1 MRSGEAAMGCH
12 GAIASGAIAAHP
24 ANITTRRVSGTRS
37 GGRAAASASP
47 PGSLAVGAEKYADV
61 ARRADA
67 ARFPRAAPVA
77 AERSESVGTMRAM
90 KGGLAA
96 AIAAAALALN
106 PALALAEDAPV
117 ASPLEQQ
124 AAPSPATAD
133 ARAAETVVAPEPG
146 AAATP
151 KEPPSVPSGTY
162 PLASS
167 APLPSELKKME
178 KDAAKEGSGKD
189 GSKEAGKDSSGKE
202 KDGKKQSKAAR
213 LEELNQLRLEL
224 DLKEIQV
231 RENTQELVKQEQTS
245 AIIQEELELARKLN
259 AILQQELDRV
269 KEETKLASGLCAQV
283 GGF

>member
-1 MRSGEAAMGCH
+1 MGCH

-77 AERSESVGTMRAM
+77 AERSESVGMMRTM

-124 AAPSPATAD
+124 AAPSPAPAD
-133 ARAAETVVAPEPG
+133 ALAVETVVAPEPG
-146 AAATP
+146 AAATSQ
-151 KEPPSVPSGTY
+151 EPPSVPSGTY

-189 GSKEAGKDSSGKE
+189 GSKRRARRRTARSRARRRGSRSS
-202 KDGKKQSKAAR
+202 
-213 LEELNQLRLEL
+213 
-224 DLKEIQV
+224 
-231 RENTQELVKQEQTS
+231 TS
-245 AIIQEELELARKLN
+245 CGWSS
-259 AILQQELDRV
+259 
-269 KEETKLASGLCAQV
+269 T
-283 GGF
+283 

>member
-37 GGRAAASASP
+37 SGRAAASASP

-133 ARAAETVVAPEPG
+133 ARVAETVVAPEPG
-146 AAATP
+146 AATTP
-151 KEPPSVPSGTY
+151 KEAPSVPSGTY

-231 RENTQELVKQEQTS
+231 REKTQELVKQEQTS

>member
-1 MRSGEAAMGCH
+1 MECH
-12 GAIASGAIAAHP
+12 VAIASGAIAAHP

-47 PGSLAVGAEKYADV
+47 PGSLAVGAQKHADV
-61 ARRADA
+61 AWRADA

-90 KGGLAA
+90 KQGLAA

-124 AAPSPATAD
+124 QAAPSPAPAD
-133 ARAAETVVAPEPG
+133 ALAAETVVAPEPG
-146 AAATP
+146 AAATS

-189 GSKEAGKDSSGKE
+189 GSKEAGKE

-213 LEELNQLRLEL
+213 LEELNELRLEL
-224 DLKEIQV
+224 DLKEIEV
-231 RENTQELVKQEQTS
+231 RQKTQELVKQEQTS

>member
-1 MRSGEAAMGCH
+1 MPRSDRVGRDRGPSGEHHDEESVRNEVRREGR
-12 GAIASGAIAAHP
+12 GVRIASRLPRGRGREIC
-24 ANITTRRVSGTRS
+24 RR
-37 GGRAAASASP
+37 
-47 PGSLAVGAEKYADV
+47 GS
-61 ARRADA
+61 ARRRGEVPARRPRRRGEERERRDDA
-67 ARFPRAAPVA
+67 GD
-77 AERSESVGTMRAM
+77 ER
-90 KGGLAA
+90 GLAA

-124 AAPSPATAD
+124 AAPSPAT

-231 RENTQELVKQEQTS
+231 REKTQELVKQEQTS

>member
-1 MRSGEAAMGCH
+1 MGCH

-47 PGSLAVGAEKYADV
+47 PGSLAVGAEKHADGAWRADV
-61 ARRADA
+61 AR
-67 ARFPRAAPVA
+67 FSRAAPVA
-77 AERSESVGTMRAM
+77 AERSESVGTMQAM
-90 KGGLAA
+90 KQGLAA

-106 PALALAEDAPV
+106 PALALAEDAPAV
-117 ASPLEQQ
+117 SPPEQQ
-124 AAPSPATAD
+124 AAPSPAPAD
-133 ARAAETVVAPEPG
+133 ARAAESAVAPDPG
-146 AAATP
+146 AAATSM
-151 KEPPSVPSGTY
+151 EPPSVPSGTY

-189 GSKEAGKDSSGKE
+189 GSKEAGKE

-213 LEELNQLRLEL
+213 LEELNELRLEL
-224 DLKEIQV
+224 DLKEIEV
-231 RENTQELVKQEQTS
+231 REKTQELVKQEQTS

-259 AILQQELDRV
+259 TILQQELDRV

>member
-1 MRSGEAAMGCH
+1 MGCH

-24 ANITTRRVSGTRS
+24 ANITTRRVSGTKS

-47 PGSLAVGAEKYADV
+47 PGSLAVGAEKHADV
-61 ARRADA
+61 AWRADA
-67 ARFPRAAPVA
+67 AMFPRAAPVA
-77 AERSESVGTMRAM
+77 AERSGNVGTMRAM
-90 KGGLAA
+90 KQGLAA

-117 ASPLEQQ
+117 ASPPLEQQ
-124 AAPSPATAD
+124 AAPSPAPAD
-133 ARAAETVVAPEPG
+133 ALAAETVVAPEPG
-146 AAATP
+146 AAATS

-231 RENTQELVKQEQTS
+231 REKTQELVKQEQTS

>member
-1 MRSGEAAMGCH
+1 M
-12 GAIASGAIAAHP
+12 P
-24 ANITTRRVSGTRS
+24 
-37 GGRAAASASP
+37 
-47 PGSLAVGAEKYADV
+47 
-61 ARRADA
+61 
-67 ARFPRAAPVA
+67 AAP
-77 AERSESVGTMRAM
+77 
-90 KGGLAA
+90 K
-96 AIAAAALALN
+96 
-106 PALALAEDAPV
+106 
-117 ASPLEQQ
+117 
-124 AAPSPATAD
+124 
-133 ARAAETVVAPEPG
+133 VAPEPG

-189 GSKEAGKDSSGKE
+189 GSKEAGKE

-213 LEELNQLRLEL
+213 LEELNELRLEL
-224 DLKEIQV
+224 DLKEIEV
-231 RENTQELVKQEQTS
+231 REKTQELVKQEQTS

>member
-1 MRSGEAAMGCH
+1 MGCH

-37 GGRAAASASP
+37 GGRAAAFASP
-47 PGSLAVGAEKYADV
+47 PGFLAVWAEKHADV
-61 ARRADA
+61 AWRADA

-77 AERSESVGTMRAM
+77 AERSGNVGTMRAM
-90 KGGLAA
+90 KKGLAA

-117 ASPLEQQ
+117 ASPPLEQQ
-124 AAPSPATAD
+124 AAPSPAPAD

-146 AAATP
+146 AAVAS

-231 RENTQELVKQEQTS
+231 REKTQELVKQEQTS

>member
-1 MRSGEAAMGCH
+1 M
-12 GAIASGAIAAHP
+12 
-24 ANITTRRVSGTRS
+24 
-37 GGRAAASASP
+37 
-47 PGSLAVGAEKYADV
+47 V
-61 ARRADA
+61 A
-67 ARFPRAAPVA
+67 
-77 AERSESVGTMRAM
+77 
-90 KGGLAA
+90 K
-96 AIAAAALALN
+96 
-106 PALALAEDAPV
+106 
-117 ASPLEQQ
+117 
-124 AAPSPATAD
+124 AD

-231 RENTQELVKQEQTS
+231 REKTQELVKQEQTS